1 MWTIQRLSQVWV
13 NVIDGSSLEQYD
25 KLYLTG
31 FDFFKP
37 PQNDSTLSAFLFGF
51 VPIQNQT

>member
-1 MWTIQRLSQVWV
+1 MWTIQRLSQVSV